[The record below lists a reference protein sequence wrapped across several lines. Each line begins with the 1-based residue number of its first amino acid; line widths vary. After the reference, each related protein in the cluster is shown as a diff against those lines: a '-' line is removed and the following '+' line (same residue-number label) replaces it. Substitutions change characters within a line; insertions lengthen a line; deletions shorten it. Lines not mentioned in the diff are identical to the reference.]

1 MMSRSLPPKS
11 VGLFVL
17 LALFGFSSGC
27 QTVGEILKDAP
38 KPTAS
43 IKAVRLS
50 KIDLAGVDLDF
61 DVEITNPY
69 SVDAPIAGI
78 GLGLSTTGTKF
89 LDARANDV
97 GSIPAKGSK
106 VTTMSAKVA
115 FAELL
120 QAVKEIRPGAVVPY
134 KAAFDVAMDAP
145 VVGRINIPIEHED
158 KFPVPNVPE
167 VGIKNIAWK
176 KLDFTEATGVVSLEI
191 GNTNQFPVSFRNM
204 SYGFALSGARIGNLG
219 VDKDVQFQPQGK
231 TTIDIPITL
240 KPMDLGMA
248 FFNTIRSGKID
259 YRLDGNLAGETPFG
273 PISFPVAKGGTTSL
287 K

>member
-1 MMSRSLPPKS
+1 MMSGSLRQAS
-11 VGLFVL
+11 VAFLVL
-17 LALFGFSSGC
+17 AALLLGTTGC
-27 QTVGEILKDAP
+27 GTVGEILRDAP
-38 KPTAS
+38 KPSAS

-50 KIDLAGVDLDF
+50 RIDLTGADLDF

-89 LDARANDV
+89 LDAQAKDV

-115 FAELL
+115 FAELF
-120 QAVKEIRPGAVVPY
+120 QAVKEVRPGAVVPY
-134 KAAFDVAMDAP
+134 KAAFDIAMDAP
-145 VVGRINIPIEHED
+145 VVGRVQIPIEHED
-158 KFPVPNVPE
+158 KFPVPNVPD
-167 VGIKNIAWK
+167 VSIKNIAWK
-176 KLDFTEATGVVSLEI
+176 KLDFTEATGVVSLDV
-191 GNTNQFPVSFRNM
+191 GNTNQFPVNFRNM

-219 VDKDVQFQPQGK
+219 VDKNVEFQPNGR

-240 KPMDLGMA
+240 KPMDIGLA
-248 FFNTIRSGKID
+248 FFNTVKSGKVD